1 MQLGQNRLFWSSN
14 QINREMFTEY
24 EIESML
30 EYPEVTEAA
39 SALKKEFLKEEAP
52 YLEISDEDFFSLVVM
67 APTIG
72 IAMADG
78 NISFFEEMALNKKAR
93 KLSKG
98 GYFMKK
104 DPVVYAMKYLIKNY
118 YNWSDK
124 FFEVLKI
131 TIQTTVNLEKTSKAF
146 DPSGDVDYG
155 AYKKA
160 VLEAPYLLIRF
171 ISSFFLENDEDVIN
185 SDHKIGKTEYQRLIL
200 IGEKLELDKIPVFQM
215 FCHTFK

>member
-1 MQLGQNRLFWSSN
+1 
-14 QINREMFTEY
+14 MFTEY
-24 EIESML
+24 EIESMM
-30 EYPEVTEAA
+30 EYPEVKDATV
-39 SALKKEFLKEEAP
+39 ALKKQFLKEEAP
-52 YLEISDEDFFSLVVM
+52 YLEIDDEDFFSLVVM

-118 YNWSDK
+118 YNWSDR
-124 FFEVLKI
+124 FLEVLSI
-131 TIQTTVNLEKTSKAF
+131 TIKTSIKPADLNVKSF
-146 DPSGDVDYG
+146 DENKGVDY
-155 AYKKA
+155 AEYKRA
-160 VLEAPYLLIRF
+160 ILAAPYLLIRF
-171 ISSFFLENDEDVIN
+171 ISSFFLENDEDIIN
-185 SDHKIGKTEYQRLIL
+185 SNHKIGKSEYQRLLL

>member
-1 MQLGQNRLFWSSN
+1 
-14 QINREMFTEY
+14 
-24 EIESML
+24 
-30 EYPEVTEAA
+30 
-39 SALKKEFLKEEAP
+39 
-52 YLEISDEDFFSLVVM
+52 M